1 MVAPIAPIKIRR
13 IPIDRVIVENPRER
27 SEKTFKQLVDSI
39 SKVGLKKPITVTV
52 DRADPDVETFHLVYA
67 ILLTDEST

>member
-13 IPIDRVIVENPRER
+13 IPIDRVVVENPRER

-52 DRADPDVETFHLVYA
+52 DRADADIETFC
-67 ILLTDEST
+67 